1 MFALAVAIVR
11 RRLVAAVDA
20 GRRRQVRR
28 FVQRGGHVR
37 IIGVARLDGRARLL
51 VDTQVGV
58 DRGVVGSG
66 RATTGDRGRRVLV
79 DRRGWRRGHMLHAPH
94 ALAAGASRSLTTTTT
109 GAATTGATTATA

>member
-28 FVQRGGHVR
+28 LVQRGGHVR
-37 IIGVARLDGRARLL
+37 VIGVARLDGRARLL
-51 VDTQVGV
+51 VDAQIGI
-58 DRGVVGSG
+58 DRGIVGSG

-79 DRRGWRRGHMLHAPH
+79 DRWGWGRGHVLHTPH
-94 ALAAGASRSLTTTTT
+94 ALAAGASRSLPTTTTATATTTTT
-109 GAATTGATTATA
+109 TSS